1 MLNHVSFALFEVNHW
16 HSYTSQC
23 LPSIIERVVIYIT
36 VPLTALHLC
45 FILQLL
51 DSYTFVNQECNRAY
65 LMDTQQPVTGGF
77 SKWPSHNPGS

>member
-1 MLNHVSFALFEVNHW
+1 MYQQLVDKPRIKKSIDFLC
-16 HSYTSQC
+16 SI

-36 VPLTALHLC
+36 VALTALHLC